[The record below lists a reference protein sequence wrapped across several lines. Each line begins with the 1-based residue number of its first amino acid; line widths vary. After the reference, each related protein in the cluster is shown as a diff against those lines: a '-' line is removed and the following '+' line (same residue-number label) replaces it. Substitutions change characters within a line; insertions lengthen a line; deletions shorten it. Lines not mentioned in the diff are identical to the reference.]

1 MLLGLILEKKINV
14 KEMSFYTTG
23 RLTSEMVLKCIK
35 MEIPILLSRS
45 GFTAW
50 AVEIARKKNLTMI
63 GRIRGKRF
71 NILSGDFRYT
81 NNE

>member
-1 MLLGLILEKKINV
+1 
-14 KEMSFYTTG
+14 MSFYTTG

-45 GFTAW
+45 GFTSW

-63 GRIRGKRF
+63 GRLRGKRMS
-71 NILSGDFRYT
+71 ILSGKFRLK
-81 NNE
+81 NEQ